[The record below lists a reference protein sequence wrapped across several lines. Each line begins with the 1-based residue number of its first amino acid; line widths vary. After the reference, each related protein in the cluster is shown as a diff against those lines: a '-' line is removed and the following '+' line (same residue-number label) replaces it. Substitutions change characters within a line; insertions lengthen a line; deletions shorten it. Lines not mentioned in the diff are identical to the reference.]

1 MSVPSGAPAEPFL
14 ELTAQVRRRE
24 FALDLSLTVARG
36 EIVAVL
42 GPNGAGKS
50 TLLGVLAGLLRPD
63 TGRVVLGGRTLT
75 DTAAG
80 VHVPT
85 HRRGVGLLAQQA
97 LLFPHLSALANVAF
111 GPRCHGVPR
120 AAAAQRAREL
130 LVEVDVGELA
140 RRRPSQLSG
149 GQAQRVALARALAG
163 EPELLLLDEPLAA
176 LDIDSAPALR
186 ALLRRVVR
194 GPGSAGVAGSGVAGS
209 GVAGSG
215 VAGSGAGRAAPS
227 TTALLVTHDVLDA
240 LVLADRV
247 VVLTGGRI
255 VEQGSTRDVLTRPR
269 SPFAARIAG
278 LNLVPGVGVP
288 GGLRTEDGTMVSG
301 QRSADGLAPGMA
313 AVAVFPPAAVAV
325 YRDRPDGSPRNV
337 VQVRLAGMEP
347 RGEVVRLRAEPVDGG
362 PAWVT
367 GLAADVT
374 PAAVADLGAA
384 EPLAPGVWLW
394 YSVKAT
400 EVKVH
405 PAAR

>member
-1 MSVPSGAPAEPFL
+1 VSEAFL
-14 ELTAQVRRRE
+14 ELSAQVRRRE
-24 FALDLSLTVARG
+24 FTLDLSLTIARG

-75 DTAAG
+75 DTSTG
-80 VHVPT
+80 VHVPA
-85 HRRGVGLLAQQA
+85 HRRSVGLLAQQA
-97 LLFPHLSALANVAF
+97 LLFPHLTALANVAF

-120 AAAAQRAREL
+120 AAAAARAQEL
-130 LVEVDVGELA
+130 LAEVDVGELA

-163 EPELLLLDEPLAA
+163 KPELLLLDEPLAA

-194 GPGSAGVAGSGVAGS
+194 GPGPAGAGADRAAAG
-209 GVAGSG
+209 GAGAARG
-215 VAGSGAGRAAPS
+215 AVSGAGADRPAPS

-247 VVLTGGRI
+247 VVLTGGQI

-278 LNLVPGVGVP
+278 LNLVPGVGAP
-288 GGLRTEDGTMVSG
+288 GGLRTADGTMVAG
-301 QRSADGLAPGMA
+301 QGSADDGLAPGVA

-337 VQVRLAGMEP
+337 VPVRLAGMEP

-362 PAWVT
+362 PAWVA

-384 EPLAPGVWLW
+384 EPLAPGARLW